1 MGRIGFPRGWA
12 MNSRNGKA
20 RIEAADGESGG
31 SWHRWIKRAK
41 RRFERRKAKRDPG
54 CVSTYGRYR
63 GYES

>member
-1 MGRIGFPRGWA
+1 